1 MNDES
6 TSETHP
12 APSGLGGWLILV
24 GLGLIVAPI
33 RQLNLLVQTYP
44 PIFRDGAWEV
54 LTTPGSDAYHPLW
67 APLLI
72 GEIAVN
78 LAFVGAGI
86 VLIVFF
92 FQHSHKFPTLYIV
105 VAIASVLFIITDAWL
120 GSLVLPDE
128 PMFDPDT
135 ARELGRSVFAVA
147 VWVPYMLVSKRVKNT
162 FRDVPEGF

>member
-1 MNDES
+1 MNDGS
-6 TSETHP
+6 TTEAHP

-33 RQLNLLVQTYP
+33 RLLIYLVQTFP

-67 APLLI
+67 ASLLV
-72 GEIAVN
+72 GEIACHLV
-78 LAFVGAGI
+78 FVGAEI
-86 VLIVFF
+86 ALLVFF
-92 FQHSHKFPTLYIV
+92 FQHSRRFPTLYIV
-105 VAIASVLFIITDAWL
+105 VAIANLLFIIADAWL

-135 ARELGRSVFAVA
+135 ARELGRSVVGVA

-162 FRDVPEGF
+162 FIQ